1 MVPRIIRQVRLHI
14 FSGLLVLFLAC
25 STPTVKC
32 ASIATH
38 SGLPTARQTDIISS
52 LNPIEATTSPGTE
65 EVLSQSQF
73 TSVPRLLPAPTG
85 STEAARPPPSENG
98 RTATAT
104 TSSRAT
110 RSTTL
115 NESTGAKTGTS
126 ATTSTTGSALDTKPV
141 VPSSTPDSHEPRKS
155 KFIED
160 FKATIKHI
168 MSTMGSGL
176 ARRLLQADISAEC
189 SLGVLKFMRAV
200 QELEPWALR
209 LVDSTAKYPNGMLQ
223 ASTADLGAY
232 DECIETV
239 VHDEYGDVKVR
250 GQYCNVH
257 VSLGDDHSFIG
268 DILPAFLYS
277 HKRAQNFTSYVMDQ
291 RLPGLRLGVC
301 FVSSCSA
308 QDLTNIARTLMGNV
322 AKIVVKNCVTN
333 EYEAINATQAWIIGF
348 LAVLAAVIVSAT
360 GFELLTE
367 NWDKSH
373 KKAFPYR
380 CAVAFS
386 ALSNTRLILSVNK
399 DENSETYSYR
409 FMHGIRF
416 LSIFWICLGH
426 SYGTI
431 TENITRLVNALHYFE
446 RWETLIVT
454 AGYLAVDSFFFFSGF
469 LLYYTLNKQK
479 RNRVVVA
486 VVAIIR
492 RYIRATVPL
501 FFMIMCMYLLPL
513 IATGPNSKEF
523 YNRFYA
529 EIRKHWWDLLFQM
542 RNWRAD
548 EEVSTMPHLWYLSA
562 DYQFF
567 LVAVVIIQMFKARKW
582 LIAIIFSVLSIVSCG
597 IAAWQIY
604 GTNMTPFLVALAN
617 EFGTVMDTLNHYYML
632 PFYHGVCFFSG
643 CLTFLLVERY
653 GKAKISKMIQA
664 SLWCICLFCGLYCLF
679 MKIEWYRSSERA
691 SETKRMFYAFTDRIF
706 WSICVAW
713 FVFTCATGR
722 GGIVNRFL
730 SWNGFVPLSRLS
742 FGVYLIHSPFYILM
756 YHIARE
762 RVFFSH
768 FTLVSQCF
776 AVMVWSYIL
785 SYFLFI
791 ACDAPTGHLE
801 KLVFMPERRKEPSR
815 VGVAANGV
823 QHNSNNNAKDLPVG
837 IIEEGPI
844 KNYFSGAVPPS
855 LGGTGLDDG
864 CCVDKSCRL

>member
-1 MVPRIIRQVRLHI
+1 M
-14 FSGLLVLFLAC
+14 
-25 STPTVKC
+25 
-32 ASIATH
+32 
-38 SGLPTARQTDIISS
+38 
-52 LNPIEATTSPGTE
+52 
-65 EVLSQSQF
+65 LSK
-73 TSVPRLLPAPTG
+73 A
-85 STEAARPPPSENG
+85 E
-98 RTATAT
+98 
-104 TSSRAT
+104 
-110 RSTTL
+110 
-115 NESTGAKTGTS
+115 TS
-126 ATTSTTGSALDTKPV
+126 ATSPATGGALDAKPEE
-141 VPSSTPDSHEPRKS
+141 PSSTTAISHKPEKS
-155 KFIED
+155 KFIEN
-160 FKATIKHI
+160 FKAAIRYV
-168 MSTMGSGL
+168 MSTMGNGIT
-176 ARRLLQADISAEC
+176 RKLLQADISTEC

-209 LVDSTAKYPNGMLQ
+209 VVDSTAKYPNGMLQ

-239 VHDEYGDVKVR
+239 VRDEYGDVKVR

-257 VSLGDDHSFIG
+257 VSLGNDHSMIG
-268 DILPAFLYS
+268 DIIPAFYYS
-277 HKRAQNFTSYVMDQ
+277 HRRAQNFTSYVTDK
-291 RLPGLRLGVC
+291 RLSGLRLGVC
-301 FVSSCSA
+301 FVSACNEK
-308 QDLTNIARTLMGNV
+308 DLTNIANTLMGDV

-333 EYEAINATQAWIIGF
+333 EDEGISNTQAWIIGF
-348 LAVLAAVIVSAT
+348 LAVLAAVILAAT

-367 NWDKSH
+367 NWDMSC
-373 KKAFPYR
+373 KKAVPYM

-399 DENSETYSYR
+399 DKNSETYSYR

-469 LLYYTLNKQK
+469 LLYYTLSKQK

-529 EIRKHWWDLLFQM
+529 EIRKHWWDLLFQL

-567 LVAVVIIQMFKARKW
+567 LVAVVIIQVFKTKW
-582 LIAIIFSVLSIVSCG
+582 LIALIFCVLSIVSCG

-604 GTNMTPFLVALAN
+604 GTNMTPFLVAVAS
-617 EFGTVMDTLNHYYML
+617 EFGTVMDTLNYYYML
-632 PFYHGVCFFSG
+632 PFYHGVCYFSG
-643 CLTFLLVERY
+643 CLTFLLVEKY

-664 SLWCICLFCGLYCLF
+664 SLWCISLFCGLYCLF

-691 SETKRMFYAFTDRIF
+691 TETKRMFYAFTDRIL

-722 GGIVNRFL
+722 GGVVNRFL

-742 FGVYLIHSPFYILM
+742 FGVYLIHSPFFILM

-776 AVMVWSYIL
+776 AVVVWSYIL

-801 KLVFMPERRKEPSR
+801 KLVFMRERRKELSQ
-815 VGVAANGV
+815 AAVVSNGV
-823 QHNSNNNAKDLPVG
+823 NHNSNNNAKDLPVG

-844 KNYFSGAVPPS
+844 KNYFSGVVPPS
-855 LGGTGLDDG
+855 LGARDDG
-864 CCVDKSCRL
+864 CCVEKSCRL